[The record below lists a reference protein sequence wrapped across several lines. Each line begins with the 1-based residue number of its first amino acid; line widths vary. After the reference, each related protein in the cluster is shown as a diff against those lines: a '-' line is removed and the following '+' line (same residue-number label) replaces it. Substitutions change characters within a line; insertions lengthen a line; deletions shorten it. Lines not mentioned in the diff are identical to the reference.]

1 MCVYMFLDLAGM
13 GFGIIGPY
21 GRMTYMPDLSG
32 AGAGKLVGLRRDIK
46 TGAASL
52 LSCPAFLDGTRLTD
66 MTIEEYWWK
75 SYVPEPNPFN
85 QNVFQAQYG
94 GFPYEGYPDAIPPLI
109 QNVTSEMPCTYDA

>member
-85 QNVFQAQYG
+85 QQVLQAQYG